1 MFLLFSGTDCTS
13 PGIRNISEK
22 VSDLKPEYDTVP
34 TSTTAYKPTCST
46 INPPRAAALAEL
58 LRAINDTT
66 PEEREYLT
74 KTTPEERNISRK
86 VSEPATSPSL
96 NTPTNSTSDDPNSA
110 ALTELLRVI
119 RKIEKLSFRDD
130 VPSTSNKLPSTTTNT
145 TTVTP
150 SPPVKNEH
158 ATETTTPLV
167 TKNDFESFKK
177 EMLDITKS
185 NSERFPV
192 PTQSMPGTLKKKKH
206 FLLLYFLY
214 TNYYLFLPT
223 PGSIISYQKNIHSP
237 YNHPMYENTP
247 IVPITPY
254 HVPYVPSFHHTVPS
268 TQHHPTVSTQLPNV
282 NEALSKVENDLQ
294 SLNDTLSHPHTI
306 NDPISFIR
314 ASQIS
319 SQVQK
324 LNKKCPLLKSTHKCP
339 QVVCSV
345 RDLVLPSSNQPK
357 MSPFLRTLFLPQTF
371 VPSSP
376 NQPTRTIAQVL

>member
-1 MFLLFSGTDCTS
+1 
-13 PGIRNISEK
+13 
-22 VSDLKPEYDTVP
+22 
-34 TSTTAYKPTCST
+34 
-46 INPPRAAALAEL
+46 
-58 LRAINDTT
+58 
-66 PEEREYLT
+66 
-74 KTTPEERNISRK
+74 
-86 VSEPATSPSL
+86 
-96 NTPTNSTSDDPNSA
+96 
-110 ALTELLRVI
+110 
-119 RKIEKLSFRDD
+119 
-130 VPSTSNKLPSTTTNT
+130 
-145 TTVTP
+145 
-150 SPPVKNEH
+150 
-158 ATETTTPLV
+158 
-167 TKNDFESFKK
+167 
-177 EMLDITKS
+177 
-185 NSERFPV
+185 
-192 PTQSMPGTLKKKKH
+192 
-206 FLLLYFLY
+206 
-214 TNYYLFLPT
+214 
-223 PGSIISYQKNIHSP
+223 
-237 YNHPMYENTP
+237 MYENTP

>member
-96 NTPTNSTSDDPNSA
+96 NTPTNSTSVDPNSA

-130 VPSTSNKLPSTTTNT
+130 VPSTSNKPPSTTTTT

-158 ATETTTPLV
+158 ATETTTALV

-192 PTQSMPGTLKKKKH
+192 PTQSMPGTLKKKRNIFIII
-206 FLLLYFLY
+206 FLIY
-214 TNYYLFLPT
+214 
-223 PGSIISYQKNIHSP
+223 
-237 YNHPMYENTP
+237 
-247 IVPITPY
+247 
-254 HVPYVPSFHHTVPS
+254 
-268 TQHHPTVSTQLPNV
+268 
-282 NEALSKVENDLQ
+282 
-294 SLNDTLSHPHTI
+294 
-306 NDPISFIR
+306 
-314 ASQIS
+314 
-319 SQVQK
+319 
-324 LNKKCPLLKSTHKCP
+324 
-339 QVVCSV
+339 
-345 RDLVLPSSNQPK
+345 
-357 MSPFLRTLFLPQTF
+357 
-371 VPSSP
+371 
-376 NQPTRTIAQVL
+376 